1 VLSDFNMP
9 SFSGLELAR
18 EVARIRA
25 DLPVVISSGHL
36 SDEQRSELL
45 DAGVRALVHKQNTID
60 ELGPLLRRVLGEETA
75 S

>member
-36 SDEQRSELL
+36 SDEQRSDLMN
-45 DAGVRALVHKQNTID
+45 AGVRALVQKQSTID
-60 ELGPLLRRVLGEETA
+60 ELGPLLKRVLGEQVA
-75 S
+75 P